1 LATHASDLASI
12 PRVAT
17 EVATTS
23 SPGRYRSA
31 FLRILRYRL
40 RRQCARKSTA
50 LRVGVLAALDHN
62 GKEIAQKLGLRPSEV
77 RAAMDLL
84 RRANAPTRTT
94 RRSVDPPARL
104 LATN

>member
-1 LATHASDLASI
+1 MATHASDLASI
-12 PRVAT
+12 PR
-17 EVATTS
+17 VATTS

-31 FLRILRYRL
+31 FLRYRL

-50 LRVGVLAALDHN
+50 RRVGVLAALDHN

-84 RRANAPTRTT
+84 RRANAPIRTT